1 MTENSKLAQLYG
13 KADIYE
19 CRVLIFGNIKTFDFL
34 TIEHEE
40 HGKILTQVK
49 NIVRDDEK
57 LIGDVKII
65 GFKDS
70 GVLKSIRTPF
80 SNDASIE
87 ISSDEEIEE
96 IIGLFKDHSS
106 CLGLLEHHP
115 NLEISLDL
123 KKIISK
129 HVAVLAKSGAG
140 KSYTV
145 GVILEEI
152 IRKKIPILILDPH
165 NEYSTLKYPNPDK
178 KDIERL
184 KKFNLEPKG
193 FKDQIVQ
200 YSPDTSINAECE
212 RVTLDLNKM
221 KPQDLVES
229 LPQKITPAQQSLI
242 YNMLQATNNR
252 IDFDELIFNLS
263 NEESNAKWSL
273 ISMVEQLKA
282 LKLYS
287 TNPTP
292 LNSIIRQAQASIIS
306 LKGVEPYVQETF
318 VAGLLRD
325 LFEARKREEIPP
337 FFLVLE
343 EAHNFCPEAG
353 LGKLK
358 SSSIIRTLAG
368 EGRKFGIGLCVISQR
383 PAKIDK
389 NVISQ
394 CSTQLLLKITN
405 PNDLKSVIAS
415 SEGVDS
421 SSEQE
426 IQRLNI
432 GTCLLTGV
440 IDIPLKVNVRP
451 RISKHGGESIDI
463 TLPYET
469 PETKKNL
476 KNNSNKESNVESST
490 NNQDNSLSDLG
501 NDMNDRSSNESKQ
514 FATQNN
520 SNNGASEQTQPNKD
534 YIEHVRADMSFE
546 DAKVLHNGKEIQTDL
561 IPGIMTKIKTQSG
574 EEAQVLIEL
583 LQGNTIQSIV
593 PFKGVPLPMELN
605 SLSKQEVEL
614 LSQILNVKEEF
625 TAAELLLNSKMMY
638 TEIMRTCESL
648 AQKKLIE
655 KTKTGYSKQ
664 LLNQFSN
671 ISNIAFRG
679 KQQFE
684 EIEYTTIHKAKISK
698 DQIEKVL
705 SSFGTII
712 SSKEIKI
719 VYYVE
724 K

>member
-1 MTENSKLAQLYG
+1 MSEIKKPIAQLFG
-13 KADIYE
+13 KSDIYE
-19 CRVLIFGNIKTFDFL
+19 CKVLIFGDIKTFDFL
-34 TIEHEE
+34 AIEHDE

-49 NIVRDDEK
+49 NIIRDDEK

-65 GFKDS
+65 GFKDA
-70 GVLKSIRTPF
+70 GVLKQIRTPF
-80 SNDASIE
+80 SNEAHIE
-87 ISSDEEIEE
+87 IASDQDIEE
-96 IIGLFKDHSS
+96 IIGLFKDESS
-106 CLGLLEHHP
+106 CLGKLEHHP
-115 NLEISLDL
+115 DLNISLDL

-129 HVAVLAKSGAG
+129 HIAVLAKSGAG

-152 IRKKIPILILDPH
+152 LRKKIPILILDPH
-165 NEYSTLKYPNPDK
+165 NEYSTLKYPNTDA
-178 KDIERL
+178 KDLQRL
-184 KKFNLEPKG
+184 KGFNLQPKG
-193 FKDQIVQ
+193 FMNQIVQ
-200 YSPDTSINAECE
+200 FSPDTKINSQCHPI
-212 RVTLDLNKM
+212 TLDLNKM

-229 LPQKITPAQQSLI
+229 LPQKITPAQQSLVH
-242 YNMLQATNNR
+242 NMLQSSNNR
-252 IDFDELIFNLS
+252 VDFDELIFNLS
-263 NEESNAKWSL
+263 NEESNSKWSL
-273 ISMVEQLKA
+273 ISLIEQLKQ

-292 LNSIIRQAQASIIS
+292 LNTIIKQSQASIIS

-325 LFEARKREEIPP
+325 LFEARKKEQIPP

-343 EAHNFCPEAG
+343 EAHNFCPEAS

-421 SSEQE
+421 TSEQE

-451 RISKHGGESIDI
+451 RISKHGGETIDI
-463 TLPYET
+463 TLPYDSQMAVDSVASQET
-469 PETKKNL
+469 TSNL
-476 KNNSNKESNVESST
+476 NNSYSHNEVSSE
-490 NNQDNSLSDLG
+490 Q
-501 NDMNDRSSNESKQ
+501 K
-514 FATQNN
+514 N
-520 SNNGASEQTQPNKD
+520 SNSSQKQASQHQKQTLSAQRKQTQPHVD
-534 YIEHVRADMSFE
+534 FVEHVRAEMTFE
-546 DAKVLHNGKEIQTDL
+546 DAKALHNGRDIQTDL
-561 IPGIMTKIKTQSG
+561 IPGIIATIKGNDGSSFQLL
-574 EEAQVLIEL
+574 VEL
-583 LQGNTIQSIV
+583 LEGNCIQSIV
-593 PFKGVPLPMELN
+593 PYKGVPLPMQLLH
-605 SLSKQEVEL
+605 LSQSEQEL
-614 LSQILNVKEEF
+614 LKLILNAKEQF
-625 TAAELLLNSKMMY
+625 TPAELLMNSKMMY

-648 AQKKLIE
+648 AQKKIIE
-655 KTKTGYSKQ
+655 KTNTGYSKQ
-664 LLNQFSN
+664 FLNQFSN
-671 ISNIAFRG
+671 PQSIQFLG
-679 KQQFE
+679 QQQFE
-684 EIEYTTIHKAKISK
+684 EIEYTTIHKPKLDTSEVLNTLK
-698 DQIEKVL
+698 LFGSIE
-705 SSFGTII
+705 
-712 SSKEIKI
+712 SSKEISI

>member
-1 MTENSKLAQLYG
+1 MSEDSKIAQLYG
-13 KADIYE
+13 KSDIYE
-19 CRVLIFGNIKTFDFL
+19 CKILIFGNIKTFDFL

-65 GFKDS
+65 GFKDA

-80 SNDASIE
+80 SNNAYIG
-87 ISSDEEIEE
+87 ISNDEEIEE

-165 NEYSTLKYPNPDK
+165 NEYSTLKYPNPDR
-178 KDIERL
+178 KDVERL

-193 FKDQIVQ
+193 FKNQIVQ

-212 RVTLDLNKM
+212 RVSLDLNKM

-273 ISMVEQLKA
+273 ISMIEQLKA

-292 LNSIIRQAQASIIS
+292 LNSIIKQAQASIIS

-463 TLPYET
+463 TLPYDS
-469 PETKKNL
+469 PEMKKNIESIKNSTASSSSNQNHEISNNL
-476 KNNSNKESNVESST
+476 KSDTSNKQKDQKTTSNKE
-490 NNQDNSLSDLG
+490 QI
-501 NDMNDRSSNESKQ
+501 
-514 FATQNN
+514 
-520 SNNGASEQTQPNKD
+520 QPNKD

-546 DAKVLHNGKEIQTDL
+546 DAKVLYNGKDIQTDL
-561 IPGIMTKIKTQSG
+561 IPGIMTKIKNKNG
-574 EEAQVLIEL
+574 EEVQVLVEL

-593 PFKGVPLPMELN
+593 PFKGVLLPMELN
-605 SLSKQEVEL
+605 SLSKQEIEL
-614 LSQILNVKEEF
+614 FSQILTAKEEF

-638 TEIMRTCESL
+638 TEIMRTCEGL

-655 KTKTGYSKQ
+655 KTKNGYSKQ

-671 ISNIAFRG
+671 ISDIAFRG
-679 KQQFE
+679 KQEFE
-684 EIEYTTIHKAKISK
+684 EVKYTTIHKAKITK
-698 DQIEKVL
+698 DQVEKVL